1 MSLSLVDSL
10 EDALTLQSVI
20 AEDSDRP
27 AEVDPETLAMS
38 ANDRLNTDDPA
49 LATFAAAAVLDQ
61 EPPEWARRQ
70 LKLGYDDQDQGGE
83 DQ

>member
-10 EDALTLQSVI
+10 EDALTLQSVV

-38 ANDRLNTDDPA
+38 ANDRLNTDNPA
-49 LATFAAAAVLDQ
+49 LATFAAAVVLDQ

-70 LKLGYDDQDQGGE
+70 LKLGCGDPDQGGE